1 MACIDRTSAPPHAS
15 LRSGAAH
22 KKVRVMRR
30 IDRPALL
37 LLLLVL
43 LAPSAA
49 AQTTTST
56 IEGKVTDATG
66 AALPGA
72 EVRVSGT
79 TLASE
84 RTATT
89 GTNGF
94 YRVTALPAGNYTL
107 VISAQG
113 FGSRTAALE
122 LTLNRVV
129 TFDVTLQVQG
139 VETVVEV
146 SSPMVDATTSATG
159 GTITPRQIT
168 ELPVNGR
175 NYLDLL
181 QLVPG
186 VAINRQV
193 DPDSDRANP
202 VLGERSGNNNFLI
215 DGIPNKDTVN
225 GGPAQQ
231 FTQESIAEFQVLTN
245 GYKAEFGQA
254 SGAVVN
260 VITKSGSNA
269 YHGVGSL
276 FFRDDALDSSNSLDE
291 TRTDAAAAQ
300 PLHLRRVGRRS
311 DCPGQ
316 GLFLRLRGAHF
327 RGPSTGFQVSG
338 YRQRGGQPTAPR
350 RRKRRSTSRRGPPR
364 RERLSSSI
372 SRSVSIN

>member
-1 MACIDRTSAPPHAS
+1 MPRLTEQR
-15 LRSGAAH
+15 RSCCSSS
-22 KKVRVMRR
+22 R
-30 IDRPALL
+30 
-37 LLLLVL
+37 
-43 LAPSAA
+43 APSAA

-56 IEGKVTDATG
+56 IEGTVTDGSG
-66 AALPGA
+66 AVVPGA
-72 EVRVSGT
+72 DVKVSGT

-89 GTNGF
+89 GANGL
-94 YRVTALPAGNYTL
+94 YRVTALPAGNYT
-107 VISAQG
+107 VAISAKG
-113 FGSRTAALE
+113 FATRTAALE
-122 LTLNRVV
+122 LTLNRVAI
-129 TFDVTLQVQG
+129 FDVMLQIQG
-139 VETVVEV
+139 VETVVDV
-146 SSPMVDATTSATG
+146 SSPMVDVTTSATG
-159 GTITPRQIT
+159 GTITPRQIS

-276 FFRDDALDSSNSLDE
+276 F
-291 TRTDAAAAQ
+291 
-300 PLHLRRVGRRS
+300 
-311 DCPGQ
+311 CPGRCA
-316 GLFLRLRGAHF
+316 GFVEFAGRDENRCRCRSAATPTARRAAVRL
-327 RGPSTGFQVSG
+327 SG
-338 YRQRGGQPTAPR
+338 TRSFSSAQRGTRPR
-350 RRKRRSTSRRGPPR
+350 TVNWISSIRIPAARWSTSCSAIRKRRSMSRRGPPR
-364 RERLSSSI
+364 RERSSSSI
-372 SRSVSIN
+372 SRSASIN